1 LGFSAENESK
11 TMSEETRSMFVG
23 KKIVVAGACGGIGS
37 AITELLAEKGAIVIL
52 LGQSE
57 EKLLIQKK
65 RLHGEGHTFYV
76 CGLSEV
82 ENIETLI
89 DKIVS
94 DVGAIDGF
102 VYSAGTGAVRPL
114 KMSKYQFMLEVM
126 NINFFA
132 FVEMVRCLTKKG
144 KYNDGM
150 NIVGISS
157 VGAQYGK
164 PTRVAYS
171 ASKGAMD
178 AAMRCMAI
186 ELAPK
191 NIRVNVVA
199 PGTTKTKMIEEYK
212 EYAEGTDGYK
222 QNLIRQYLGECL
234 PNDIANAALF
244 LLSEES
250 RMITGTVLNVDG
262 GKMSS

>member
-1 LGFSAENESK
+1 MEPDSRAESK
-11 TMSEETRSMFVG
+11 AINMMQNSQFEG

-37 AITELLAEKGAIVIL
+37 AITELLAERGAKIIL

-57 EKLLIQKK
+57 EKLLKQKDK
-65 RLHGEGHTFYV
+65 LSGEGHSFFV
-76 CGLSEV
+76 CSLSNV
-82 ENIETLI
+82 EQIEMLV
-89 DKIVS
+89 DKIVGE
-94 DVGAIDGF
+94 VGSIDGF
-102 VYSAGTGAVRPL
+102 VYSAGTGEVRPL
-114 KMSKYQFMLEVM
+114 KMSKYSFMLEVM
-126 NINFFA
+126 NVNFFA
-132 FVEMVRCLTKKG
+132 FIELVRCLTKKG

-199 PGTTKTKMIEEYK
+199 PGTTRTKMIEEYK
-212 EYAEGTDGYK
+212 EYAEGTDAYR
-222 QNLIRQYLGECL
+222 QNFIRQYLGECL
-234 PNDIANAALF
+234 PEDIANATAF

-250 RMITGTVLNVDG
+250 RMITGTILNVDG